1 MAPNPAAD
9 LAALIACDA
18 GSLGTAET
26 VAGLQRVRRLR
37 GLLDR
42 IEADLTNRAD
52 ELYRAGNGAPATDLL
67 TRNQNVSAAEGRR
80 RQRRAKALA
89 KTKAFGEA
97 LAEGAVTAEHADA
110 LANATAKL
118 DEAVA
123 EQFFGREHELLSKA
137 TCTTPEQ
144 FARHC
149 TQLATKLERDEG
161 LARNEQQ
168 RRETRLTRK
177 IGPDGMY
184 DLRGRFHPELGARI
198 WKALDHEEASLVAA
212 AGERDVDRAQ
222 LAAEAL
228 GNLVTGGHQAAR
240 GLEADVLVVVDQAT
254 LVCGTHDHGVCE
266 TDQGAVLPPETVRRM
281 CCNGRVTPII
291 VGPDGVPLDLGR
303 TQRLANRAQR
313 RALRAIYRTCA
324 FGGCDVSF
332 GRCEIHHIL
341 PFELGGR
348 TDLANLLPLCSQHHH
363 VVHELGWSLHLAPDR
378 QLTIRQP
385 DGAVFSAEPLQIH
398 PTLGGEHDVHRSCRR
413 ARERL
418 LALRRC

>member
-1 MAPNPAAD
+1 
-9 LAALIACDA
+9 
-18 GSLGTAET
+18 
-26 VAGLQRVRRLR
+26 VRRLR

-52 ELYRAGNGAPATDLL
+52 ELYGAGSGAPATDLL

-97 LAEGAVTAEHADA
+97 LADGTVTAEHADA

-118 DEAVA
+118 DEAVT
-123 EQFFGREHELLSKA
+123 EQFFGREHELLSRA

-149 TQLATKLERDEG
+149 NQLATKLERDEG

-212 AGERDVDRAQ
+212 AGGRDVDRSQ

-228 GNLVTGGHQAAR
+228 GNLVAGGHQATRA
-240 GLEADVLVVVDQAT
+240 LEADVLVVIDHDT
-254 LVCGTHDHGVCE
+254 LVHGSHDNGVSETDHG
-266 TDQGAVLPPETVRRM
+266 AALPPETVRRL
-281 CCNGRVTPII
+281 CCNGRLTPII
-291 VGPDGVPLDLGR
+291 VGSDGVPLDLGR

-313 RALRAIYRTCA
+313 RALRAMYRTCG
-324 FGGCDVSF
+324 FGKCDVEF
-332 GRCEIHHIL
+332 NRCEIHHIL

-348 TDLANLLPLCSQHHH
+348 TDLANLLPLCSRHHH
-363 VVHELGWSLHLAPDR
+363 VVHEMGWSLHLAPDR
-378 QLTIRQP
+378 ELTIRQP
-385 DGAVFSAEPLQIH
+385 DGSVFSVEPIQLH
-398 PTLGGEHDVHRSCRR
+398 PTRRTDQDVHHSCRR
-413 ARERL
+413 ARERVR
-418 LALRRC
+418 ALRRC